1 MGCSNCGS
9 SNSVPNGCKSNGSC
23 GTGGCGKLPV
33 FDWLANVELPNGQS
47 TYDIVEIRFKNS
59 RKTFFR
65 NIKNIPLLVGDVVVV
80 DASPGY
86 DMGVVSVVGE
96 LARIQ
101 VRKKTSNFKAHEAR
115 SILNKATKEN
125 IEKWQ
130 LARNK
135 EAETMLKARQIA
147 SEVGLKMKISDV
159 EYQADGT
166 KAMFYY
172 TADERVDFR
181 QLIRE
186 LAEIFKV
193 KIEMKQ
199 IGVRQ
204 EAARL
209 GGIGSCGREL
219 CCSTWLTDFRSVS
232 TASARY
238 QQLSLN
244 PEKLAGQC
252 GKLKCCLNFELDTY
266 VDALKAFPRTD
277 IKLNTAKGKAFHI
290 KTDVFKKQMW
300 YLYENGTEGAG
311 SGFIPIKPDKVRE
324 IIKMNKDGK
333 KPHDLKDFMEAVEV
347 KVPDYT
353 NVVGQ
358 DSLNRFEHVFKRK
371 KKKTSSTKTKQP
383 VNVKNKQSKE
393 VKNTTI
399 GGDDVPQKSKN
410 KNVKVNTKK
419 PIDNDKAN
427 RNNPNF
433 KGSKSKAKPVAKD
446 KKQNSRTKPK
456 EGQQG
461 NKKPKTQLTAKQIAN
476 NEKANRNNPNQK
488 KKVQKKPNNK
498 EDQPKTKK
506 PNKQKQKLKSDDKKE

>member
-115 SILNKATKEN
+115 SIKNKATKGD

-130 LARNK
+130 SARDK

-186 LAEIFKV
+186 LAEFFKV

-266 VDALKAFPRTD
+266 VDALKSFPRTD
-277 IKLNTAKGKAFHI
+277 IKLNTAKGRAFHI

-300 YLYENGTEGAG
+300 YLYENGSEGAG

-371 KKKTSSTKTKQP
+371 KKKTSNS
-383 VNVKNKQSKE
+383 KNKQTKVANSTSSELNK
-393 VKNTTI
+393 
-399 GGDDVPQKSKN
+399 VPQKKKAIKGQENSN
-410 KNVKVNTKK
+410 KPV
-419 PIDNDKAN
+419 DNEKAN
-427 RNNPNF
+427 RNNPNY
-433 KGSKSKAKPVAKD
+433 KGLKAKNKSED
-446 KKQNSRTKPK
+446 KKQNKVNKPK
-456 EGQQG
+456 SQG
-461 NKKPKTQLTAKQIAN
+461 KNIKKELTAKQIAN
-476 NEKANRNNPNQK
+476 NEKANRNNPNQQKKVEDGSSSVNKPKSVK
-488 KKVQKKPNNK
+488 KKKSNNPQQKSNSD
-498 EDQPKTKK
+498 EKK
-506 PNKQKQKLKSDDKKE
+506 D

>member
-86 DMGVVSVVGE
+86 DVGVVSVIGE

-115 SILNKATKEN
+115 NIKNKATKED

-130 LARNK
+130 LSRNK
-135 EAETMLKARQIA
+135 ESETMLKARQIA

-186 LAEIFKV
+186 LAEFFKV

-252 GKLKCCLNFELDTY
+252 GKLKCCLNYELDTY

-277 IKLNTAKGKAFHI
+277 IKLNTAKGRAFHI

-300 YLYENGTEGAG
+300 YLYENGSEGAG

-333 KPHDLKDFMEAVEV
+333 KPHDLKDFMEAVEE

-371 KKKTSSTKTKQP
+371 KKKTSNS
-383 VNVKNKQSKE
+383 KNKQTK
-393 VKNTTI
+393 VAKNTTSESTKFS
-399 GGDDVPQKSKN
+399 QKN
-410 KNVKVNTKK
+410 KKNKGKENSNKSV
-419 PIDNDKAN
+419 DNEKAN
-427 RNNPNF
+427 RNNPNY
-433 KGSKSKAKPVAKD
+433 KGPKGKGKPAD
-446 KKQNSRTKPK
+446 RKQNKPSKTKQTP
-456 EGQQG
+456 QG
-461 NKKPKTQLTAKQIAN
+461 KKPKKELTAKQIAN
-476 NEKANRNNPNQK
+476 NEKANRNNPNQ
-488 KKVQKKPNNK
+488 QKKDQKNPNEK
-498 EDQPKTKK
+498 GRQPKRKKSTKPK
-506 PNKQKQKLKSDDKKE
+506 PQQKPKSDDKKD

>member
-9 SNSVPNGCKSNGSC
+9 SNGVPNGCKSNGSC

-33 FDWLANVELPNGQS
+33 FDWLANIELPNGQS

-65 NIKNIPLLVGDVVVV
+65 NIKNISLSVGDVVVV
-80 DASPGY
+80 DATPGY
-86 DMGVVSVVGE
+86 DIGVVSVIGE

-101 VRKKTSNFKAHEAR
+101 VRKKTSNFKAHEAKNIR
-115 SILNKATKEN
+115 NKATSED

-130 LARNK
+130 IARDK
-135 EAETMLKARQIA
+135 EAKTMIKARQIA
-147 SEVGLKMKISDV
+147 SEIDLRMKISDV

-166 KAMFYY
+166 KAVFYY
-172 TADERVDFR
+172 TAEERVDFR
-181 QLIRE
+181 LLIRN
-186 LAEIFKV
+186 LADNFKV

-266 VDALKAFPRTD
+266 VDALKSFPRTD
-277 IKLNTAKGKAFHI
+277 VKLNTAKGRAFHV

-300 YLYENGTEGAG
+300 YLYENGSEGAG
-311 SGFIPIKPDKVRE
+311 SGFIPIKPDRVKE
-324 IIKMNKDGK
+324 IIDMNKDGK
-333 KPHDLKDFMEAVEV
+333 KPNDLKDFMEAVVIAE
-347 KVPDYT
+347 PDYT

-371 KKKTSSTKTKQP
+371 KNKKSTNLKSDSNKKQQ
-383 VNVKNKQSKE
+383 NTDHKSNQQDNK
-393 VKNTTI
+393 
-399 GGDDVPQKSKN
+399 KSKN
-410 KNVKVNTKK
+410 QPSKSVSGTKQK
-419 PIDNDKAN
+419 SNNSDRNSTNIKQKQ
-427 RNNPNF
+427 NNPNQ
-433 KGSKSKAKPVAKD
+433 KQDNTKSKKV
-446 KKQNSRTKPK
+446 
-456 EGQQG
+456 
-461 NKKPKTQLTAKQIAN
+461 LTAKQIAN
-476 NEKANRNNPNQK
+476 NEKANRNNPNRK
-488 KKVQKKPNNK
+488 KDEDIENKTAGKPKKKPNNRKNPFTK
-498 EDQPKTKK
+498 E
-506 PNKQKQKLKSDDKKE
+506 NKNEKQD

>member
-80 DASPGY
+80 DANPGY

-115 SILNKATKEN
+115 SIKNKATKED

-159 EYQADGT
+159 EYQADGA

-186 LAEIFKV
+186 LAEFFKV

-266 VDALKAFPRTD
+266 VDALKSFPRTD
-277 IKLNTAKGKAFHI
+277 IKLNTAKGRAFHI

-300 YLYENGTEGAG
+300 YLYENGSEGAG

-333 KPHDLKDFMEAVEV
+333 KPHDLKDFMEAVEE
-347 KVPDYT
+347 KIPDYT

-371 KKKTSSTKTKQP
+371 KKKTSNS
-383 VNVKNKQSKE
+383 KNKSTKE
-393 VKNTTI
+393 VKKTSSESSN
-399 GGDDVPQKSKN
+399 VPKKN
-410 KNVKVNTKK
+410 KSVRTNAISTK
-419 PIDNDKAN
+419 PIDNEKAN
-427 RNNPNF
+427 RNNPNY
-433 KGSKSKAKPVAKD
+433 KGPKSNTAKPEAKKQAKSNKSKSNQKGKD
-446 KKQNSRTKPK
+446 QKK
-456 EGQQG
+456 E
-461 NKKPKTQLTAKQIAN
+461 LTAKQIAN

-488 KKVQKKPNNK
+488 KKAEKSTNDKEGKPK
-498 EDQPKTKK
+498 AKK
-506 PNKQKQKLKSDDKKE
+506 PNKQKQKSSSDEKKD